1 MDIRKRIERQEGRIL
16 KLTDELEKAKEEYD
30 TMQKELEEQEKKEIF
45 EAYKRSKKN
54 YAEVIEFLKGKADI
68 WVKNRLWV
76 LKKQEVHI
84 HECSSFA
91 WLYNWS
97 IIQGTFAYK

>member
-1 MDIRKRIERQEGRIL
+1 MARQPMDIRKRIERQEGRIL

-30 TMQKELEEQEKKEIF
+30 IMQKELEEQEKKEIF

-68 WVKNRLWV
+68 KSKTNF
-76 LKKQEVHI
+76 
-84 HECSSFA
+84 EC
-91 WLYNWS
+91 
-97 IIQGTFAYK
+97 

>member
-30 TMQKELEEQEKKEIF
+30 IMQKELEEQEKKEIF

-54 YAEVIEFLKGKADI
+54 YVEVIEFLKGKADI
-68 WVKNRLWV
+68 
-76 LKKQEVHI
+76 
-84 HECSSFA
+84 
-91 WLYNWS
+91 
-97 IIQGTFAYK
+97 